1 MLCDIGNFSAMM
13 PEHCSL
19 GDEISKNKPRFS
31 YPYGA
36 ISIGFQITHKKNKEA
51 FNFKGLS

>member
-1 MLCDIGNFSAMM
+1 MLCDIGNSSAMM

-19 GDEISKNKPRFS
+19 GDEIRENKPRFP
-31 YPYGA
+31 YPYGV
-36 ISIGFQITHKKNKEA
+36 IPIGFQITNKKNKEA